1 MFSKKPVSSESAES
15 AAISRSQAVIE
26 FNLDGTIIK
35 ANDNFLSAMGYTL
48 AEVQGKHHRMF
59 VDPDYASGADYTNF
73 WGRLNAGE
81 YFSSEFQRFGK
92 GGKEIWIQASYN
104 PIMDPRGK
112 PFKVV
117 KYATDITQQK
127 LQSADF
133 EGQIAAISRSQAVIE
148 FNTDGT
154 IIKANDNFLS
164 AMGYTLAEVQGK
176 HHRMFVDPAEANSA
190 GYVDFWKNLEAGKTD
205 AQVFRRIKKD
215 GGTIWIQ
222 GSYNPVF
229 DPSGRPCKVVK
240 YANDV
245 TSLIDNAEGTLASTQ
260 SVSAA
265 IEEMTASMHEISKNM
280 QMSKSAADAISHDS
294 SQSSAASKELND
306 SMKAMEGVVQLINN
320 IAGQVNLLALNAT
333 IEAARAGEAGKGF
346 AVVATEVKNLANQ
359 TSKATEDIARQIQQV
374 QNMAFDVGSNI
385 QNIVD
390 STSNVT
396 QYISSVAA
404 AIEEQSSVAKEIAR
418 STQVMSVA
426 VGDTLHHIK
435 RAG

>member
-1 MFSKKPVSSESAES
+1 
-15 AAISRSQAVIE
+15 
-26 FNLDGTIIK
+26 
-35 ANDNFLSAMGYTL
+35 MGYTL

-164 AMGYTLAEVQGK
+164 TMGYTLAEVQGK

-240 YANDV
+240 YASDV

-320 IAGQVNLLALNAT
+320 IAGQVNLLALMTCAPT
-333 IEAARAGEAGKGF
+333 FIH
-346 AVVATEVKNLANQ
+346 L
-359 TSKATEDIARQIQQV
+359 
-374 QNMAFDVGSNI
+374 
-385 QNIVD
+385 
-390 STSNVT
+390 
-396 QYISSVAA
+396 
-404 AIEEQSSVAKEIAR
+404 
-418 STQVMSVA
+418 
-426 VGDTLHHIK
+426 
-435 RAG
+435 